1 VRFAL
6 ASGLALSLALAGAC
20 ASDERSPV
28 RATASGSL
36 IILPGEQV
44 TVHGQPVYTDRTYTF
59 EGLGALA
66 GLRYLPTANDDKT
79 FVARN
84 FLELEAASR
93 TTIYLALDRRE
104 LSVPVPRWL
113 SEEGFQPLSVR
124 DAARFRVVTSDRDAR
139 FVVYVRKARG
149 ETNLLTLGGNVDQPM
164 PPTAT
169 LSMYLVF
176 YRGELAP
183 PAPDEVVRKRI
194 EEDATARAPAE
205 PVGGVAAAAGGREA
219 FCHAGQPLPG
229 RLQVLLWS
237 ESLPRK
243 RADFRCA
250 QLSGLDFSAA
260 SIDLGGADLIAAD
273 LRTANLST
281 AVLDGA
287 EMEHANLA
295 KASLRQASLQRANLI
310 RADLTG
316 AKLNGADLSDANLSG
331 AQLDGAD
338 LTAANLQDVLF
349 EPDSLPATRQIAF
362 ANGLEWLRYRDYPDA
377 LIRLRDSFKKDGFRQ
392 QERLVTAAIERQK
405 LARSRWYERWVRVVL
420 LGLTCDYGSAVTRPL
435 LLIVASIL
443 IFPLLYYPCGRWLAG
458 CKLLLVDGEDR
469 SAAPRDVPD
478 SRRWRYCF
486 QLSLVSAF
494 ALGGPLDVG
503 KWIERLLPTTIS
515 VQAKGGL
522 RTLAGIQSLMGL
534 ALLTLWL
541 LNFLGRPFE

>member
-1 VRFAL
+1 M
-6 ASGLALSLALAGAC
+6 SGLALSLALGGAC
-20 ASDERSPV
+20 ASNERSPV

-36 IILPGEQV
+36 IILPGELA
-44 TVHGQPVYTDRTYTF
+44 TVHGQPVYTDRSYTF

-84 FLELEAASR
+84 FLELEAGSR

-113 SEEGFQPLSVR
+113 ADEGFQPLSVR
-124 DAARFRVVTSDRDAR
+124 DATRFRVVTNDRDAR
-139 FVVYVRKARG
+139 FEVYVRKARG
-149 ETNLLTLGGNVDQPM
+149 KTNLLTLGGNVDQPM
-164 PPTAT
+164 PPTAS

-183 PAPDEVVRKRI
+183 PAPDDVVRKRI
-194 EEDATARAPAE
+194 AEGATPRAPAE
-205 PVGGVAAAAGGREA
+205 RVGGVAAAGGREA

-229 RLQVLLWS
+229 RQEVLLWS
-237 ESLPRK
+237 ESLPRR

-260 SIDLGGADLIAAD
+260 SIDFSGADLIAAD
-273 LRTANLST
+273 LRATDLST
-281 AVLDGA
+281 AVLDRA
-287 EMEHANLA
+287 EMERANLA
-295 KASLRQASLQRANLI
+295 KARLRQASLQHANLI
-310 RADLTG
+310 RADLSG
-316 AKLNGADLSDANLSG
+316 AKLNGADLSSANLGG
-331 AQLDGAD
+331 AQLEGAD
-338 LTAANLQDVLF
+338 FTAANLQDVLF
-349 EPDSLPATRQIAF
+349 EPESLPATREIAF

-405 LARSRWYERWVRVVL
+405 LARSRWYERWARVVL
-420 LGLTCDYGSAVTRPL
+420 LGLTCDYGSAVARPL

-458 CKLLLVDGEDR
+458 CKLQLVDGDDR
-469 SAAPRDVPD
+469 SAVPREVPD
-478 SRRWRYCF
+478 GRRWRYCF

-503 KWIERLLPTTIS
+503 KWIERLLPTTTS
-515 VQAKGGL
+515 VRAKGGL

-541 LNFLGRPFE
+541 PNFLGRPFE

>member
-36 IILPGEQV
+36 ILLPGEPV

-66 GLRYLPTANDDKT
+66 GLRYLSTANDDKT

-84 FLELEAASR
+84 FLELEAGSR

-113 SEEGFQPLSVR
+113 AEEGF
-124 DAARFRVVTSDRDAR
+124 
-139 FVVYVRKARG
+139 
-149 ETNLLTLGGNVDQPM
+149 
-164 PPTAT
+164 
-169 LSMYLVF
+169 
-176 YRGELAP
+176 
-183 PAPDEVVRKRI
+183 
-194 EEDATARAPAE
+194 
-205 PVGGVAAAAGGREA
+205 
-219 FCHAGQPLPG
+219 H
-229 RLQVLLWS
+229 
-237 ESLPRK
+237 
-243 RADFRCA
+243 
-250 QLSGLDFSAA
+250 
-260 SIDLGGADLIAAD
+260 
-273 LRTANLST
+273 
-281 AVLDGA
+281 
-287 EMEHANLA
+287 
-295 KASLRQASLQRANLI
+295 
-310 RADLTG
+310 
-316 AKLNGADLSDANLSG
+316 
-331 AQLDGAD
+331 
-338 LTAANLQDVLF
+338 
-349 EPDSLPATRQIAF
+349 
-362 ANGLEWLRYRDYPDA
+362 
-377 LIRLRDSFKKDGFRQ
+377 
-392 QERLVTAAIERQK
+392 
-405 LARSRWYERWVRVVL
+405 WVRVVL